1 MILTL
6 SGFQAHSSVTFI
18 TRVGE
23 IKDRRRTMTVHQAK
37 YRTELPQL
45 GSEFFLTDGGLE
57 TTLIFREGIEL
68 LYFAAFDLLKE
79 PSGEAALR
87 DYFHAYAAI
96 AVRDKVGLVLDSATW
111 RADADWGAKLGYST
125 DALAEANQKSIGL
138 LEDVRGKFENG
149 QTKVV
154 ISGCIGPRG
163 DGYNPSLQMST
174 GEAERYHTA
183 QVETFKDTA
192 ADLVTALTMNYEEE
206 AIGVVHAAK
215 AAGMPVVISFT
226 VETDGRL
233 PTRQSLRSAV
243 EAVDAATDGGPVYYM
258 INCAHPEHFEAVL
271 AANEPWVT
279 RIRGVRANASRMS
292 HAELDEADA
301 LDDGNPSELGQQ
313 YALLK
318 KRLGHL
324 NVLGGCCG
332 TDHRHIEQIS
342 VACTPLFV

>member
-1 MILTL
+1 
-6 SGFQAHSSVTFI
+6 
-18 TRVGE
+18 
-23 IKDRRRTMTVHQAK
+23 MTVHQAK

-57 TTLIFREGIEL
+57 TTLIFNEGIEL
-68 LYFAAFDLLKE
+68 PYFAAFDLLKD

-87 DYFHAYAAI
+87 NYFRTYAAI
-96 AVRDKVGLVLDSATW
+96 AVRDKVSLVLDSPTW
-111 RADADWGAKLGYST
+111 RANADWGAKLGYSP
-125 DALAEANQKSIGL
+125 DALVAANRKAIEL
-138 LEDVRGKFENG
+138 FEDIRDEFGNG

-154 ISGCIGPRG
+154 VSGCIGPRG
-163 DGYNPSLQMST
+163 DGYNPSFQMST
-174 GEAERYHTA
+174 DEAERYHIA
-183 QVETFKDTA
+183 QIETFADTA

-206 AIGVVHAAK
+206 AIGIVHAAK

-233 PTRQSLRSAV
+233 PTGQSLKSAV
-243 EAVDAATDGGPVYYM
+243 EAVDAATDGGPAYYM
-258 INCAHPEHFEAVL
+258 INCAHPEHFEAIL
-271 AANEPWVT
+271 AANESWVT

-292 HAELDEADA
+292 HAELDEADT
-301 LDDGNPSELGQQ
+301 LDDGNPIELGQQ

-342 VACTPLFV
+342 VACAPLFA